1 METTILSSSQA
12 SKARLSLSISQG
24 KLASDLG
31 INRSYLSQFESG
43 KRLLND
49 DVLIVLREYFENN
62 GYLFDDIPDSQN
74 NIVTTMDGF
83 VIPEAIGVDEA
94 NITLSEYAEN
104 FELIKSLSEVQINF
118 ESGFF
123 SDDQIDE
130 KDKLI
135 KTRKVLCLMARNFLL
150 VTKLH
155 GKDIFGSESNHWQIE
170 NSVGACIETEL
181 MELTRVNSPM
191 P

>member
-118 ESGFF
+118 ES
-123 SDDQIDE
+123 
-130 KDKLI
+130 
-135 KTRKVLCLMARNFLL
+135 V
-150 VTKLH
+150 
-155 GKDIFGSESNHWQIE
+155 
-170 NSVGACIETEL
+170 
-181 MELTRVNSPM
+181 
-191 P
+191 